1 MRFPVKAAKT
11 HGINETRPPTA
22 WTEAWISRPIART
35 FALLELVAVN
45 GGVMELSQLAHESGF
60 PLPTIHRLVRTLV
73 DLGYLRQEPSRRYAR
88 GPRLLLLADSSE
100 TMLNHVAVP
109 HLRGVV
115 EAVGETTNLAMLDG
129 DQVA

>member
-1 MRFPVKAAKT
+1 M
-11 HGINETRPPTA
+11 
-22 WTEAWISRPIART
+22 
-35 FALLELVAVN
+35 ELVAVN